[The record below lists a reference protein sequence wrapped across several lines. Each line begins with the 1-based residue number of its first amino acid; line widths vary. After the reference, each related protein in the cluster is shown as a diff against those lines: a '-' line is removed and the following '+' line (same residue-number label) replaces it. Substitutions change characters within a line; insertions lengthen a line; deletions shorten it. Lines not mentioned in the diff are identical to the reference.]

1 MIKFTETEGN
11 YPEIWRVF
19 ISGSSSAGK
28 TYFAKQLLENNF
40 FKYERVYF
48 YHPDIAED
56 FPVKWELEKPV
67 LFQAGLPSRQE
78 LMETKAHSCVIIDD
92 LYTEACQSSLIS
104 YLFRVLSSKKKIHVI
119 IMTQRYYAEG
129 SKGLNIRNSS
139 NFHVLMNNVDVRTN
153 QNVGTQ
159 MGLRKEF
166 ALAAEFN
173 KNVLYPYIFLD
184 RTNEARCRNL
194 QVYTEIFSR
203 YKQVVYNRMKCY
215 IVSEADFKAYF
226 DIVDSNL
233 AVKNE
238 NAKSKANSVEPST
251 EEETTSESSNSSEEF
266 TSSSD
271 ESNTSSEEHIG
282 RRYRADTSLTRYK
295 RKRDTGR
302 KTKRAL
308 YKHKKHSKL

>member
-1 MIKFTETEGN
+1 MIKFTETEGS

-28 TYFAKQLLENNF
+28 TYFAKQLLEKNF

-56 FPVKWELEKPV
+56 FPVKWELDKPV

-78 LMETKAHSCVIIDD
+78 LMETKAHSCIIIDD
-92 LYTEACQSSLIS
+92 LYTEACQDSSIS

-153 QNVGTQ
+153 ENVGSQ

-166 ALAAEFN
+166 SLAAQFN

-203 YKQVVYNRMKCY
+203 FKQIIYNRMKCY
-215 IVSEADFKAYF
+215 IISEADFKAKF
-226 DIVDSNL
+226 EIVDTNL

-238 NAKSKANSVEPST
+238 DSKSESSSSTESST
-251 EEETTSESSNSSEEF
+251 EEESSTSESG
-266 TSSSD
+266 SSD
-271 ESNTSSEEHIG
+271 DNLR
-282 RRYRADTSLTRYK
+282 RRYRPDSSLKRYK
-295 RKRDTGR
+295 QKRDNRR

-308 YKHKKHSKL
+308 YKH